1 MRNFFALVTG
11 FVLLMPAI
19 IASPVSFTGGKGS
32 GDGNSRVAEASA
44 SVVVAMNADLEVTA
58 PLGLSILTT
67 ASRFQLAA
75 SASLAIPA
83 IRSILGTQAIPT
95 NPTNPS
101 ILNILSTPVTLVI
114 PVIQAIPNILA
125 IPETRRPQK
134 IEVSYGQVPSVRKRH
149 YLPKVTLFIVP
160 WEPQELQISALQEL
174 SVIEWDWTAV
184 RL

>member
-1 MRNFFALVTG
+1 MRNFFALFTG

-19 IASPVSFTGGKGS
+19 IASPVSFTGGKGP
-32 GDGNSRVAEASA
+32 GDGNRVAEAPA

-95 NPTNPS
+95 NPKNPS
-101 ILNILSTPVTLVI
+101 ILSILSTPVTLVI

-134 IEVSYGQVPSVRKRH
+134 IEFLGNHKSRKSVLCKNSR
-149 YLPKVTLFIVP
+149 
-160 WEPQELQISALQEL
+160 
-174 SVIEWDWTAV
+174 
-184 RL
+184 